1 MITKLLIGCASAVV
15 VLCVILYHLN
25 GQLERL
31 EEQNRILQ
39 RTLESNL
46 EATKQKEERNRNEL
60 ERLNKQLGELS
71 QLNSECMLS
80 PVDNAT
86 VKFLRN
92 LQQSSAGTV
101 SFTFAE

>member
-71 QLNSECMLS
+71 RLNSECMLS
-80 PVDNAT
+80 PVDATT
-86 VKFLRN
+86 VKFLQQ
-92 LQQSSAGTV
+92 LQQSSADTV

>member
-71 QLNSECMLS
+71 RLNSECMLS
-80 PVDNAT
+80 PVDDAT
-86 VKFLRN
+86 VKFLQQ
-92 LQQSSAGTV
+92 LQQSSADTV

>member
-39 RTLESNL
+39 KTLESNL

-71 QLNSECMLS
+71 RLNSECMLA
-80 PVDNAT
+80 PVDDST
-86 VKFLRN
+86 VVFLQQ